1 MNSTLTEPK
10 NLEKPKRSHGGMVSP
25 GQSDVPSASRATLWG
40 HIQIARVDH
49 WFKNVF
55 VFPGVVVAIGL
66 DPSLLSAPG
75 LPIRLFLGLLAI
87 CLVASSN
94 YVVNEVLD
102 ASYDRQHPTK
112 CNRPVPS
119 GKVNVPLAY
128 VQWLLLMVTGMGI
141 ALQIS
146 IPFAMTMLVLWIM
159 GCIYNIPPVRSK
171 DLPYLDVL
179 SEAVNN
185 PLRMLAGW
193 YIAGSLVV
201 PPTSLL
207 ISYWM
212 IGCYFMA
219 MKRFAEYR
227 HIDDPARAAAYRKS
241 FSFYTEPRLLVSVM
255 FYGSTAM
262 LFFGSFLIRYRFELI
277 LSFPLLALVM
287 ATYLSLAFKED
298 SAVQSPEGLYREP
311 ALMAVVITCTVTMAM
326 LMFTDIPVLYE
337 TFHPT
342 LPLTK

>member
-1 MNSTLTEPK
+1 MNATLSKPK
-10 NLEKPKRSHGGMVSP
+10 NLDKAGRSSGGSVPP
-25 GQSDVPSASRATLWG
+25 GHRDVPSASRATLWG

-55 VFPGVVVAIGL
+55 VFPGVVVAIGMN
-66 DPSLLSAPG
+66 PSLLSSPD
-75 LPIRLFLGLLAI
+75 LPIRLFLGLIAI

-102 ASYDRQHPTK
+102 APCDRQHPTK

-119 GKVNVPLAY
+119 GKVNIPLAY
-128 VQWLLLMVTGMGI
+128 VQWLLLMAVGMGV
-141 ALQIS
+141 ALQVS
-146 IPFAMTMLVLWIM
+146 VFFALTMLVLWVM

-171 DLPYLDVL
+171 DLPYIDVL

-193 YIAGSLVV
+193 FIAGSLVI

-207 ISYWM
+207 LSYWM
-212 IGCYFMA
+212 IGCYFMG

-255 FYGSTAM
+255 FYGSAAM

-277 LSFPLLALVM
+277 LSFPMLALVM

-298 SAVQSPEGLYREP
+298 SAVQRPEGLYREP
-311 ALMAVVITCTVTMAM
+311 MLMAAVVGSTVLMAI
-326 LMFTDIPVLYE
+326 LMFTDIPFLYQIFDP
-337 TFHPT
+337 TFPT
-342 LPLTK
+342 VR